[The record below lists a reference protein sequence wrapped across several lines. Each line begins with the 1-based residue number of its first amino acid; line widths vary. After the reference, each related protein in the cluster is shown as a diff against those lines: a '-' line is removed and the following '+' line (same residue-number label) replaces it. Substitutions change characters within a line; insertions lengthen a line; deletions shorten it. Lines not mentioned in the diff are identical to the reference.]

1 MSFHPRSGRPI
12 KEWGDLCERSK
23 RAKIADLANEHH
35 VALSLAASKSAKS
48 AEENDSAYILKRTSK
63 CVDVAQMRRSIDS
76 LTPTTM
82 KLEEALA
89 LKTQTDLSDS
99 QYQMLRNSAL
109 SHNVKIYPSLN
120 KLGEEKLKCYPE
132 GIQFNEMSAKCSL
145 QSMLNHTVTRIID
158 MIDLKES
165 CKVEMN
171 GILYVKIG
179 FDGASS
185 QSIYKQK
192 FDSLNFTEESKQED
206 SLFSTAIV
214 PLLFK
219 VENIDFWKNSK
230 SSSCHFCRPLH
241 LQYKKETSELCKEEE
256 ADLQTQMNQLK
267 PFSTDLNI
275 AGAVITIKVTFK
287 IDMTMFDG
295 KVINSLTDTKS
306 TQSCNVCGCKPKEMN
321 DIDLVKKK
329 PVNEKALK
337 LGISNLHCWIRSFEF
352 ILHLGYKMEIQ
363 KFQART
369 EKEKLTVN
377 LKKNFI
383 KSKFREKL
391 SLIVDQPKVGFGNSN
406 DGNTSRRAFENSA
419 IFSEITGVDMEV
431 IKRMHIVLITISS
444 GYHIDSNQFEVY
456 CTDTAKIIVNKYGWY
471 IMPPSVHKILIHG
484 CSISKQFDLPI
495 AQYSEEAQES
505 LNKQIRNVRLHH
517 TTKISRIN
525 TMKDQM
531 HYLLIRSDPKI
542 SSISFVKHRSYQGR
556 TLPPEVVNLL
566 VI

>member
-1 MSFHPRSGRPI
+1 MSSHPRPGRPI

-35 VALSLAASKSAKS
+35 VAQTLAASKSAKA
-48 AEENDSAYILKRTSK
+48 AEQKNSAYILKRTSK
-63 CVDVAQMRRSIDS
+63 CVDVSQMRNIDS
-76 LTPTTM
+76 LTQSTM

-89 LKTQTDLSDS
+89 LKRQTDLCDI

-120 KLGEEKLKCYPE
+120 KLGEEMLKCYPE
-132 GIQFNEMSAKCSL
+132 GVQFTEMSAKWSL
-145 QSMLNHTVTRIID
+145 QSMLNHAVTRIIN
-158 MIDLKES
+158 MIDLSES
-165 CKVEMN
+165 YKVEMN

-192 FDSLNFTEESKQED
+192 FDSHKFTEELLQED

-219 VENIDFWKNSK
+219 IENIDFWKSSK
-230 SSSCHFCRPLH
+230 CSSC
-241 LQYKKETSELCKEEE
+241 QYKKETSVLCKEEE
-256 ADLQTQMNQLK
+256 TDLQISQLK

-275 AGAVITIKVTFK
+275 PGTVITIKVTFK

-306 TQSCNVCGCKPKEMN
+306 TQSCNVCGSKPKEMD

-329 PVNEKALK
+329 PVNEQTLK
-337 LGISNLHCWIRSFEF
+337 LGMSNLQCWIKCFEF
-352 ILHLGYKMEIQ
+352 ILHLRYKMENQ

-369 EKEKLTVN
+369 EKEKLSVN
-377 LKKNFI
+377 LRKNLI

-406 DGNTSRRAFENSA
+406 DGNTSRRAFENSE
-419 IFSEITGVDMEV
+419 IFSEITGVDIEV
-431 IKRMHIVLITISS
+431 IKRMHIVLIKISC
-444 GYHIDSNQFEVY
+444 GYHIDTDQFEVY
-456 CTDTAKIIVNKYGWY
+456 STDTAKIIVNKYGRC

-484 CSISKQFDLPI
+484 CSISKQFGLPI

-505 LNKQIRNVRLHH
+505 LNKQIRNARLHH
-517 TTKISRIN
+517 TAKVSRIN

-531 HYLLIRSDPKI
+531 HYLLIRSDPI
-542 SSISFVKHRSYQGR
+542 LSSISFVKHRSYEGR
-556 TLPPEVVNLL
+556 SLPPEVLNLL